1 MPALDVPSAPTGST
15 PPPQSPATPP
25 TVVGWLGY
33 GGLIPFAAL
42 AVASAVA
49 PEHLAWWSPALQSYG
64 AVILSFVGALHWG
77 FAMGLSDV
85 PAAQRSALF
94 AWSVVPSLL
103 AWPAFL
109 VGGGVGSSL
118 LIAGF
123 AAHFVQDLR
132 LVRKT
137 ALPAWYLPLRLRLT
151 ATACACLAVGAVSTV
166 MSRG

>member
-1 MPALDVPSAPTGST
+1 MPALDAPTMPST
-15 PPPQSPATPP
+15 PTPHAPASPP

-42 AVASAVA
+42 AAASVVS
-49 PEHLAWWSPALQSYG
+49 PKHLAWWSPALLSYG

-77 FAMGLSDV
+77 FAMGLREL

-103 AWPAFL
+103 AWPALL
-109 VGGGVGSSL
+109 VGGAVGSAL

-132 LVRKT
+132 LAGKA

-151 ATACACLAVGAVSTV
+151 VTACACLAVGAVSRV
-166 MSRG
+166 MAHG